1 MVRENEPIY
10 GPASPKELGKALE
23 RLYTGQRNVAKQAK
37 SLRMPLERL
46 KQLFNAYVAERPI
59 DITMRTFTRLIHNW
73 RGLTSK
79 QGLPSFHVFMNFFL
93 ERF

>member
-1 MVRENEPIY
+1 MVRKNEPLY

-37 SLRMPLERL
+37 FLRIPLERL

-59 DITMRTFTRLIHNW
+59 DINDEDVYASDTQLAW
-73 RGLTSK
+73 
-79 QGLPSFHVFMNFFL
+79 PYV
-93 ERF
+93 

>member
-1 MVRENEPIY
+1 MVRKNEPLY

-59 DITMRTFTRLIHNW
+59 DINDEDVYAADLQMTWPFA
-73 RGLTSK
+73 
-79 QGLPSFHVFMNFFL
+79 
-93 ERF
+93 